1 MTSYDTPANWFALGT
16 FAIDG
21 RSFPGLVLG
30 EERVVDLSG
39 EEIPGASA
47 ESFSL
52 TRQIF
57 DDWDANFAALSRYAE
72 ELPEINGPAVHDLSS
87 LRVLPPVEP
96 VQILQSGANYH
107 KHVVDLIVAE
117 AKGKNPGITPEEEAE
132 ARRAGEKLMDERA
145 ARGESY
151 LFFGSPAAMCGAFDD
166 VLLPPEGKQHDW
178 ELEFAAVIGRSG
190 RHVPVERAMELV
202 AGYTIVND
210 LTTRDLVYRPDLKA
224 LGTDWLRSKNSPTFL
239 PTGPYIVPAAF
250 VRDTNNLRITLKLN
264 GKAMQNEST
273 SDMIFGVSRLVSYA
287 SSRVELRPG
296 DLLLTGSP
304 AGNGSHWGRFL
315 TEGDVMESEVTG
327 LGRQRNRCV
336 REAARDATG
345 ATAVREAE
353 G

>member
-1 MTSYDTPANWFALGT
+1 MNTNDPPDNWFALGT
-16 FAIDG
+16 FAAGG
-21 RSFPGLVLG
+21 RTFPGLVLEG
-30 EERVVDLSG
+30 ERVVDLSA

-47 ESFSL
+47 APFSS

-57 DDWDANFAALSRYAE
+57 DDWDANFQALTRHVE
-72 ELPEINGPAVHDLSS
+72 ELRGTSDPAGHGLAS

-145 ARGESY
+145 ASGEPY
-151 LFFGSPAAMCGAFDD
+151 LFLGSPAAMCGAFDD
-166 VLLPPEGKQHDW
+166 VVLPQEGEEHDW

-190 RHVPVERAMELV
+190 RHVPIDRAMEFV

-239 PTGPYIVPAAF
+239 PTGPYIVPAEF
-250 VRDTNNLRITLKLN
+250 VGDTHDLTITLKLN
-264 GKAMQNEST
+264 GEAMQDEST
-273 SDMIFGVSRLVSYA
+273 SDMIFDVARLVSDA
-287 SSRVELRPG
+287 SSKVDLRPG

-315 TEGDVMESEVTG
+315 AEGDVMEGEVTG

-336 REAARDATG
+336 VEVLPGVMPAQPQEGAAP
-345 ATAVREAE
+345 
-353 G
+353 

>member
-1 MTSYDTPANWFALGT
+1 MNPSDNTPNNWFALGT
-16 FAIDG
+16 FATDG
-21 RSFPGLVLG
+21 QPFPGLVLEG
-30 EERVVDLSG
+30 ERVIDLSG
-39 EEIPGASA
+39 EGIPGASA
-47 ESFSL
+47 SPFSSAREIL
-52 TRQIF
+52 
-57 DDWDANFAALSRYAE
+57 DDWDANLAALTRYVERLQGA
-72 ELPEINGPAVHDLSS
+72 GGSAGQDLAS

-117 AKGKNPGITPEEEAE
+117 AKGKNPRITPGEEAE
-132 ARRAGEKLMDERA
+132 ARRAGERLMDERV
-145 ARGESY
+145 ARGEPY
-151 LFFGSPAAMCGAFDD
+151 LFLGSPAAMCGAYDD
-166 VLLPPEGKQHDW
+166 VVLPPEGGEHDW
-178 ELEFAAVIGRSG
+178 ELEFAAVIGRRG

-250 VRDTNNLRITLKLN
+250 VPDASGLRIMLRLN
-264 GKAMQNEST
+264 GKAMQDESA
-273 SDMIFGVSRLVSYA
+273 SDMIFDVARLVSYA
-287 SSRVELRPG
+287 SSKVDLRPG

-315 TEGDVMESEVTG
+315 AEGDVMEGEVTG

-336 REAARDATG
+336 TEAPTVAAPSRQD
-345 ATAVREAE
+345 
-353 G
+353 